1 MSHSGP
7 SKSKIP
13 PVRSMTGYGRA
24 VAEDGRKV
32 TAEIRSVNGRFFKL
46 NVKLP
51 GRYGAL
57 EDKIKTL
64 INELGVKRG
73 SIDVNLYFEDG
84 SDEGGSELNERTLSA
99 YAKQAKKIAKKLK
112 LKGGVPL
119 ASLMNLPGVIKRIDA
134 KEDLEQVWKLAHDA
148 LEKALEQFNQMREK
162 EGASMAADVRVQLAK
177 LAEHRDAIGAAA
189 PEALKATIQRFRE
202 RIQKL
207 LNDASIN
214 APLNNDVIE
223 RETVLATDRTDVSEE
238 LARLESHFQQMEST
252 LVEGGETGKKLDFL
266 TQELFRET
274 NTIGS
279 KVNNDRVTYRVVD
292 MKGLIEKIR
301 EQVQNLE

>member
-1 MSHSGP
+1 
-7 SKSKIP
+7 
-13 PVRSMTGYGRA
+13 MTGYGRA
-24 VAEDGRKV
+24 VAEAGRKV
-32 TAEIRSVNGRFFKL
+32 TAEVRSVNGRFFKL

-57 EDKIKTL
+57 EDRIKTL
-64 INELGVKRG
+64 INDLGVKRG
-73 SIDVNLYFEDG
+73 SIDVNLFFEDG
-84 SDEGGSELNERTLSA
+84 TDEGGSELNENVLAA
-99 YAKQAKKIAKKLK
+99 YAKQAGKVAKKLK

-119 ASLMNLPGVIKRIDA
+119 AALMSLPGVVKRIDA
-134 KEDLEQVWKLAHDA
+134 KEDLEQVWTLSRKA
-148 LEKALEQFNQMREK
+148 LEKALEHFNQMREK
-162 EGASMAADVRVQLAK
+162 EGASMAADIRSQLAK
-177 LAEHRDAIGAAA
+177 LAEHREAIRAAA
-189 PEALKATIQRFRE
+189 PDALKATVLRFKE

-207 LNDASIN
+207 LADAGVN
-214 APLNNDVIE
+214 APLNNDVLE
-223 RETVLATDRTDVSEE
+223 RETILATDRTDVGEE
-238 LARLESHFQQMEST
+238 VARLESHFQQMEST

-279 KVNNDRVTYRVVD
+279 KVNDDRVTYRVVD

>member
-1 MSHSGP
+1 
-7 SKSKIP
+7 
-13 PVRSMTGYGRA
+13 MTGYGRA
-24 VAEDGRKV
+24 VAEAGRKV
-32 TAEIRSVNGRFFKL
+32 TAEVRSVNGRFFKL

-57 EDKIKTL
+57 EDRIKTL
-64 INELGVKRG
+64 INDLGVKRG
-73 SIDVNLYFEDG
+73 SIDVNLFFEDG
-84 SDEGGSELNERTLSA
+84 TDEGGSELNETVLAA
-99 YAKQAKKIAKKLK
+99 YAKQAGKVAKKLK

-119 ASLMNLPGVIKRIDA
+119 AALMSLPGVVKRIDA
-134 KEDLEQVWKLAHDA
+134 KEDLEQVWALSRKA
-148 LEKALEQFNQMREK
+148 LEKALEHFNHMREK
-162 EGASMAADVRVQLAK
+162 EGASMAADIRSQLAK
-177 LAEHRDAIGAAA
+177 LADHREAIRAAA
-189 PEALKATIQRFRE
+189 PDALKATVLRFKE

-207 LNDASIN
+207 LADAGVN
-214 APLNNDVIE
+214 APLNNDVLE

-238 LARLESHFQQMEST
+238 VARLESHFQQMEST

-279 KVNNDRVTYRVVD
+279 KVNDDRVTYRVVD

>member
-1 MSHSGP
+1 MSQTAQ

-32 TAEIRSVNGRFFKL
+32 TAEIRAVNGRFFKL

-57 EDKIKTL
+57 EDRIKSL
-64 INELGVKRG
+64 INDLGVKRG
-73 SIDVNLYFEDG
+73 SIDVNLFFEDG
-84 SDEGGSELNERTLSA
+84 SEEGGSELNERALAA

-112 LKGGVPL
+112 LKGGVSL
-119 ASLMNLPGVIKRIDA
+119 QSLMNLPSVIKRIDA
-134 KEDLEQVWKLAHDA
+134 KEDLEQVWTLSRSA
-148 LEKALEQFNQMREK
+148 LDEALSQFNVMREK
-162 EGASMAADVRVQLAK
+162 EGAMMAADIRAQLAG
-177 LAEHRDAIGAAA
+177 LAAHRDAIREVA
-189 PEALKATIQRFRE
+189 PEALKATVQRFKD

-207 LNDASIN
+207 LADAAVN

-223 RETVLATDRTDVSEE
+223 RETILATDRTDVSEE

-279 KVNNDRVTYRVVD
+279 KANDDRITYRVVD